1 MNPLDAVEAP
11 GDRRG
16 RGLGRRQALQRRS
29 RRDARALALFTAPAV
44 LWFVA
49 FMIGPV
55 ISVFYLGLL
64 DWPSFIYPKKFV
76 GIQNYLDLFEDP
88 LFFTALKNSVI
99 QVGVVLPIMIIL
111 AFMLGYFLS
120 LRPRGYRVLGVIFFT
135 PALAS
140 YPARAMM
147 FLGLY
152 HPDGI
157 VNSFLSALGLD
168 GLTTSWLANGSTA
181 LWAVIAIDLWAG
193 IGFTGVLFAT
203 RLSGISEE
211 IAEAAQLDG
220 AGHWSRMWRI
230 AWPIIRDFVGV
241 LAMLQFLWLLLAS
254 AQNILLLTEGG
265 PGNASMTLAYL
276 LYDQA
281 FVSSQIGYSQAVG
294 VVLFMFGLAGMLL
307 IRQTFRPSY

>member
-1 MNPLDAVEAP
+1 
-11 GDRRG
+11 
-16 RGLGRRQALQRRS
+16 
-29 RRDARALALFTAPAV
+29 
-44 LWFVA
+44 
-49 FMIGPV
+49 MIGPL
-55 ISVFYLGLL
+55 ISIFYLGFLE
-64 DWPSFIYPKKFV
+64 WPTFIYPKEFV
-76 GIQNYLDLFEDP
+76 GIQNYIDLFNDP
-88 LFFTALKNSVI
+88 LFYTAVKNSGI
-99 QVGVVLPIMIIL
+99 QVGVVLPIMITL

-120 LRPRGYRVLGVIFFT
+120 LRPPGHRILGVIFFT
-135 PALAS
+135 PALMS

-152 HPDGI
+152 QPDGI
-157 VNSFLSALGLD
+157 VNSLLRVLGLD

-203 RLSGISEE
+203 RLSGVSEE

-220 AGHWSRMWRI
+220 AGHWSRMWRV
-230 AWPIIRDFVGV
+230 AFPIVRDFVGV

-265 PGNASMTLAYL
+265 PGNSSMTLAYL

-281 FVSSQIGYSQAVG
+281 FVSSQIGYSQSVG
-294 VVLFMFGLAGMLL
+294 VVLFVFGLAGMLL
-307 IRQTFRPSY
+307 IRRMFRPSY

>member
-1 MNPLDAVEAP
+1 
-11 GDRRG
+11 
-16 RGLGRRQALQRRS
+16 
-29 RRDARALALFTAPAV
+29 
-44 LWFVA
+44 
-49 FMIGPV
+49 MIGPL

-64 DWPSFIYPKKFV
+64 EWPSFIYPREFV
-76 GIQNYLDLFEDP
+76 GIQNYRDLFEDP
-88 LFFTALKNSVI
+88 LFYTALKNSVI
-99 QVGVVLPIMIIL
+99 QVGVVLPIMIVL

-120 LRPRGYRVLGVIFFT
+120 LRPPGHRILGVIFFT

-157 VNSFLSALGLD
+157 VNSLLGVVGLD
-168 GLTTSWLANGSTA
+168 ALTTSWLANGSTA

-203 RLSGISEE
+203 RLAGISAE

-230 AWPIIRDFVGV
+230 AWPVIRDFVGV

-281 FVSSQIGYSQAVG
+281 FVSSQMGYSQAVG
-294 VVLFMFGLAGMLL
+294 VVLFVFGLTGMLL
-307 IRQTFRPSY
+307 IRRIFRPRY